1 VRSVIVAPV
10 SSCWIAGEWLCPRT
24 NLEPAF
30 ALNFRKAIPCR
41 PNHLTVLKF
50 FALTY
55 AATFFDVAATYD
67 LRDGQ
72 RFMRHWRTGHD

>member
-1 VRSVIVAPV
+1 
-10 SSCWIAGEWLCPRT
+10 
-24 NLEPAF
+24 
-30 ALNFRKAIPCR
+30 
-41 PNHLTVLKF
+41 VLKF